1 MDLELLL
8 EYWPLLLPLFLLQF
22 VLAVVGVVNIV
33 RRESAEVRGG
43 KKWPWIIV
51 CLLFGILGP
60 LVYFV
65 FGRKDH
71 SDDDDNDE
79 NEVYHFNNGN

>member
-22 VLAVVGVVNIV
+22 VLAIAGIINVV
-33 RRESAEVRGG
+33 RREPAEIRGG

-51 CLLFGILGP
+51 CALFGILGA

-71 SDDDDNDE
+71 SDDDDDVDNL
-79 NEVYHFNNGN
+79 NTGY